1 MGSPRAGIYS
11 TGGTVLL
18 QFLQHYTKVPV
29 WQIGAVKITCT
40 QLWLF
45 LLGIIGC
52 RTLLNQKRMDEP
64 ELKLGSDKDDILYS
78 SFSSNS
84 MVLDKDTCTSE
95 EINRICPSWTLVY
108 WKRKNSLGITRI
120 CGFRSCFGQK
130 TPVMYKLCKKS
141 FFIYQLN
148 AYLMGTVS

>member
-1 MGSPRAGIYS
+1 
-11 TGGTVLL
+11 
-18 QFLQHYTKVPV
+18 
-29 WQIGAVKITCT
+29 
-40 QLWLF
+40 
-45 LLGIIGC
+45 
-52 RTLLNQKRMDEP
+52 MDEP

-78 SFSSNS
+78 SFSSNR

-95 EINRICPSWTLVY
+95 EINRICMSKLNLSTYIY
-108 WKRKNSLGITRI
+108 WKRNNSLGITRI